1 MRPERF
7 TAQAQEVIEDSQ
19 RFVREYSHNQW
30 DVEHVFLALVRQTK
44 RRRRE
49 GAQQP

>member
-30 DVEHVFLALVRQTK
+30 DVEHVFLALVRQTE

-49 GAQQP
+49 GAQ